1 MLPRAVMVPEPVVS
15 EQPSMTSAVERVLSA
30 SQQLVVDRIDL
41 LFLEAKE
48 GMSRGIEAAVVA
60 GVAVGVFFCGWLC
73 INASLAAYFQTTTSL
88 PGILAVLAAVNLA
101 LGVVAIVAARQLA
114 APQPTADAAR
124 SQGAKSGA

>member
-1 MLPRAVMVPEPVVS
+1 MLPRAVMVPDPVAS

-88 PGILAVLAAVNLA
+88 SGILAVLAAVNLA
-101 LGVVAIVAARQLA
+101 LGVVAIAAARQLA

-124 SQGAKSGA
+124 SQLPKSGA